1 MTFIILFIESKHC
14 FEFRYFNNN
23 DCLLVRMSQADVKSI
38 VYCRHTLWWL
48 SSRRSLFSWLSW
60 SSTGDDKH
68 SSVLRILVVFSLSPT
83 SHSGK
88 RIQSSIFFVSVANI
102 KVTFKIS
109 HLVCLRLLRQEKSQ
123 DDRHQWPATTKLIL
137 IMPAPDHGQSLIT
150 EVNRKLLVSIYLAVS
165 PGLDTWY
172 CLTAQN
178 YRRIFLVIRCCY
190 VDLTQRSF
198 EIIFIL

>member
-1 MTFIILFIESKHC
+1 MVTIKQEKSVFMIILIIY
-14 FEFRYFNNN
+14 R
-23 DCLLVRMSQADVKSI
+23 RRQA
-38 VYCRHTLWWL
+38 
-48 SSRRSLFSWLSW
+48 F
-60 SSTGDDKH
+60 
-68 SSVLRILVVFSLSPT
+68 LSPQDT
-83 SHSGK
+83 GRFFFITNIAFWIENTK
-88 RIQSSIFFVSVANI
+88 FNFFVSVANI

-109 HLVCLRLLRQEKSQ
+109 HLVCLRLLRQERSQ
-123 DDRHQWPATTKLIL
+123 DDRHQWPATTRLIL

-172 CLTAQN
+172 CLTARN
-178 YRRIFLVIRCCY
+178 SRRIFLVIRCCY